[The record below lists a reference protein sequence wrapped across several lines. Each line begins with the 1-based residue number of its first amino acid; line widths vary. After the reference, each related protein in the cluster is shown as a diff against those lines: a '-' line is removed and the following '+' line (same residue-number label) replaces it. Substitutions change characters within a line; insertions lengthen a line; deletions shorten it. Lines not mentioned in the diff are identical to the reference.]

1 MFDFKF
7 DWKDELNT
15 GIEAVDQ
22 QHQEM
27 FRIVREIE
35 QLLIIHCIGVTEKQ
49 LYAIIRE
56 LREFVSYHFYEE
68 EILMK
73 KYGVLNYQEHAMDHK
88 RMVKLIEGIDIPK
101 LWRNPYQELS
111 KIKEGIQDNIF
122 QHMFNTDMDMC
133 KEIKVRMKESREY
146 INE

>member
-15 GIEAVDQ
+15 GIEDVDK
-22 QHQEM
+22 QHREM
-27 FRIVREIE
+27 FRIVRDIE
-35 QLLIIHCIGVTEKQ
+35 QLLITRCIGVSEKE

-68 EILMK
+68 EKLMK
-73 KYGVLNYQEHAMDHK
+73 KYGVSSYKEHVKDHK

-101 LWRNPYQELS
+101 LGRQPFEELS
-111 KIKEGIQDNIF
+111 KIKEGLQDNIF
-122 QHMFNTDMDMC
+122 EHMFRIDMDMAR
-133 KEIKVRMKESREY
+133 EIEALKKKVE
-146 INE
+146 

>member
-15 GIEAVDQ
+15 GIEAIDQ

-27 FRIVREIE
+27 FRIVRDIE
-35 QLLIIHCIGVTEKQ
+35 QLLITHCIGVTEKQ
-49 LYAIIRE
+49 LYGIIRE

-68 EILMK
+68 EKLMK
-73 KYGVLNYQEHAMDHK
+73 KYGVATYDDHVKDHK
-88 RMVKLIEGIDIPK
+88 RMVKLIESINIPRLGK
-101 LWRNPYQELS
+101 QPYEELL

-122 QHMFNTDMDMC
+122 EHMFTIDVKMC
-133 KEIKVRMKESREY
+133 KEIREQMM
-146 INE
+146 IKKIV

>member
-15 GIEAVDQ
+15 GIESVDR

-27 FRIVREIE
+27 FRIVRDIE
-35 QLLIIHCIGVTEKQ
+35 QLLITHCIGVDNKQ

-68 EILMK
+68 EKLMR
-73 KYGVLNYQEHAMDHK
+73 KYSVSGYADHVK
-88 RMVKLIEGIDIPK
+88 DHRRMVKLIEEIDIPK
-101 LWRNPYQELS
+101 LGQHPYEELC
-111 KIKEGIQDNIF
+111 KIKDRIQDNIF
-122 QHMFNTDMDMC
+122 EHMFQMDMEMC
-133 KEIKVRMKESREY
+133 RKIKEQMDRKK
-146 INE
+146 

>member
-7 DWKDELNT
+7 DWKEELNT

-27 FRIVREIE
+27 FRIVRDIE

-68 EILMK
+68 EKLMK
-73 KYGVLNYQEHAMDHK
+73 KYNVSTYEEHKKNHK

-101 LWRNPYQELS
+101 LGRQPYEELT

-122 QHMFNTDMDMC
+122 EHMFNVDRIMC
-133 KEIKVRMKESREY
+133 EEIKEKMREKK
-146 INE
+146 IV